1 MNPGHGRA
9 SVRLLS
15 LAVLAGPVVAT
26 GQDSTRAAPA
36 APACAI
42 GAAEVRGVVRRL
54 DGASVPA
61 GLAVSIGWNV
71 LQLQGLSVRT
81 ERCERAVVTQDGG
94 AFVASGV
101 PSNESLLI
109 IAAGANGD
117 VGVALRH
124 EAGGAG
130 SAPLSVFLPAS
141 ADVEAAGDPGTGRA
155 CRTRGRVLNA
165 TGKPVANA
173 RVRVAGSDVV
183 RTDAQGAFD
192 APACGSDGTT
202 FDVRGLDVARGE
214 WWVSLSGVPRYWAV
228 SLDRPMP
235 RLDAV
240 VVTAPRREFA
250 DVTGFDQRRRGAWG
264 RFITREDIER
274 RMPMRLQF
282 MLEGLPGVMVGA
294 NGQIR
299 MSRNLGL
306 GCAPAIFVDG
316 MFLQGFDLSMI
327 DPLTVYGIE
336 VYRSAADTPPQF
348 LPPGRGAC
356 GAVVVWTR
364 RGLDNGSRGR

>member
-1 MNPGHGRA
+1 MRCAA

-26 GQDSTRAAPA
+26 GQDTSLVATAS
-36 APACAI
+36 PACEV
-42 GAAEVRGVVRRL
+42 GEAEVRGVVRGL
-54 DGASVPA
+54 DGSPAPA
-61 GLAVSIGWNV
+61 GLIVSIGWNV
-71 LQLQGLSVRT
+71 IQLRGLSVRT
-81 ERCERAVVTQDGG
+81 ERCESATTTVDGG
-94 AFVASGV
+94 TFVAGKV
-101 PSNESLLI
+101 PGNESLLI
-109 IAAGANGD
+109 VVVGANGA

-124 EAGGAG
+124 EVGGVG
-130 SAPLSVFLPAS
+130 SAPLEVFLPTP
-141 ADVEAAGDPGTGRA
+141 ADVKAAGDPGTGRA
-155 CRTRGRVLNA
+155 CRTRGRVVNA

-183 RTDAQGAFD
+183 RTDAKGGFD

-214 WWVSLSGVPRYWAV
+214 WWVSLSDVPRYWAV

-240 VVTAPRREFA
+240 VVTAPRRDFA
-250 DVTGFDQRRRGAWG
+250 DVTGFDQRRSGAWG

-274 RMPMRLQF
+274 RMPMRVQF

-316 MFLQGFDLSMI
+316 MFLQGFDLGMI

-364 RGLDNGSRGR
+364 RGLDNGSRRR